1 MMLLSGGWFAVGL
14 GILLG
19 RSGTGVID
27 PETMLTLTPL
37 AVLGLGWIGLLVG
50 IQVRREVLARMPAG
64 AVRLSLVDC
73 VVSSIVFG
81 CIGALG
87 LQLWIGEW
95 FSSAALGALAAI
107 AFGSIGW
114 GVETR
119 SLGARDTSR
128 DQLLSMIVRASG
140 GLAGTLSVALFGIV
154 TAFGTR
160 GLVGEGGV
168 DFRTG
173 LMRLVV
179 SVTVALAMGL
189 LGRLALKYTGR
200 SSGEQL
206 AVFLGVVAFG
216 AGISNQFG
224 ASPLFTGMLCGIVVA
239 NLPGMSLRSFERFIL
254 RAEQVVATLTWIL
267 VGILLDVAIG
277 MEGLLLGVML
287 GIGRLLIKQA
297 LFSGF
302 LRGHPVLEHG
312 RTLLTFSAMRQCP
325 LALVMGL
332 GLYLAEPS
340 AFHAKLLCVLVVSGL
355 IGAAGPLLSAMVIGG
370 RLRERATEV
379 HGVRA

>member
-1 MMLLSGGWFAVGL
+1 MGL

-50 IQVRREVLARMPAG
+50 IQVRREVLARMPPG

-87 LQLWIGEW
+87 LQVWIGEW
-95 FSSAALGALAAI
+95 SSSAALGALAAI

-154 TAFGTR
+154 TSFGTR
-160 GLVGEGGV
+160 GLVGDGGV
-168 DFRTG
+168 DFRIG

-179 SVTVALAMGL
+179 SVTVALAMGM

-340 AFHAKLLCVLVVSGL
+340 AFHAKLLGVLVVSGL

-370 RLRERATEV
+370 RLRDRATEV

>member
-50 IQVRREVLARMPAG
+50 IQVRREVLARMPSG
-64 AVRLSLVDC
+64 SVRLSVLDC
-73 VVSSIVFG
+73 VVSSIFFG
-81 CIGALG
+81 LIGALG
-87 LQLWIGEW
+87 LRLWIGEW
-95 FSSAALGALAAI
+95 VSSAALGALAAI

-119 SLGARDTSR
+119 SLGVRDTSR
-128 DQLLSMIVRASG
+128 DHLLSMIVRASG
-140 GLAGTLSVALFGIV
+140 GLAGTLSVALFGLV

-160 GLVGEGGV
+160 GHLGEEGV
-168 DFRTG
+168 DVTTG
-173 LMRLVV
+173 VLRIAV
-179 SVTVALAMGL
+179 SVLVAMAMGF
-189 LGRLALKYTGR
+189 LGRFALKYTGR

-224 ASPLFTGMLCGIVVA
+224 ASPLFTGMLCGVVVA

-267 VGILLDVAIG
+267 AGILLEIG
-277 MEGLLLGVML
+277 IGAEGLLLGVML
-287 GIGRLLIKQA
+287 GFGRLVIKQA

-312 RTLLTFSAMRQCP
+312 RTLLTFATMRQCP

-340 AFHAKLLCVLVVSGL
+340 SFHAQLLCVLVVSGL
-355 IGAAGPLLSAMVIGG
+355 IGALGPLLSAMVIGG

-379 HGVRA
+379 QGDRA

>member
-1 MMLLSGGWFAVGL
+1 MMLLSGGWFAVGV
-14 GILLG
+14 GVLLG

-87 LQLWIGEW
+87 LQMWIGEW
-95 FSSAALGALAAI
+95 FSSAVLGALAAI

-160 GLVGEGGV
+160 GLASDAGV

-179 SVTVALAMGL
+179 SVTVALAMGM

-277 MEGLLLGVML
+277 VEGLLLGVML
-287 GIGRLLIKQA
+287 GFGRLLIKQA

-332 GLYLAEPS
+332 GLYLTEPS
-340 AFHAKLLCVLVVSGL
+340 SFHAKLLCVLVVSGL
-355 IGAAGPLLSAMVIGG
+355 IGAVGPLLSAMVIGG
-370 RLRERATEV
+370 RLRERATVV